1 LSHSFSQ
8 TKLASTKGDLEETQS
23 LLQQVTEQSEGG
35 DKSSKASEEQL
46 ERANGELLDMQ
57 RELVE
62 AKKERDESKALVQE
76 LEEKNASLAQDN
88 HQTEESEDLKSQL
101 LANKI
106 TMQQQKK
113 LNELLQ
119 KKVERLTAS
128 ETSLKKE
135 LGEAQQDKESKELL
149 YKKVESLTASEI
161 SLKKDLVEA
170 QESLKSK
177 EQIWG
182 KEMERSA
189 ASALEIK
196 LKDVEEV
203 KELKEQL
210 QKREEHLAASQVTLM
225 KLLED
230 AKRKPK
236 GDHGTAAK
244 PYEEEAK
251 EVKDELVLAE
261 QEVKRS
267 RSRIQSLEKQVQQA
281 HKETESLKREAGSA
295 DAQLAL
301 GSALPQ
307 MKPGVAEKEAKR
319 CRVVIEKL
327 AKTNHQQ
334 REEIASLKRML
345 ETRKRVRDPN
355 ADYIDE
361 EKAEGGESPGPK
373 KPRADEV

>member
-1 LSHSFSQ
+1 
-8 TKLASTKGDLEETQS
+8 
-23 LLQQVTEQSEGG
+23 VTEQSEGG
-35 DKSSKASEEQL
+35 DKSGKASEEQL
-46 ERANGELLDMQ
+46 EKANGELQDLQ
-57 RELVE
+57 RELV
-62 AKKERDESKALVQE
+62 AANKERDESKALVQE
-76 LEEKNASLAQDN
+76 LEKKNATLLQDN
-88 HQTEESEDLKSQL
+88 QETEESEDLKSQL

-106 TMQQQKK
+106 TVQQNKK

-149 YKKVESLTASEI
+149 HKKVESLTASEAFM
-161 SLKKDLVEA
+161 KKEVTEA

-177 EQIWG
+177 ELIC

-189 ASALEIK
+189 ANALEK
-196 LKDVEEV
+196 GLKDVQEV

-210 QKREEHLAASQVTLM
+210 QKKAEHLAASEASLK

-244 PYEEEAK
+244 PHEEEAK

-281 HKETESLKREAGSA
+281 HKETESLKREADSA
-295 DAQLAL
+295 DAQLAV
-301 GSALPQ
+301 GSSLPQ

-334 REEIASLKRML
+334 REEIALLKGEL
-345 ETRKRVRDPN
+345 ETRKRARDPN
-355 ADYIDE
+355 ADSIDAQL
-361 EKAEGGESPGPK
+361 AEGGDSPGPK